1 LEQIQSVK
9 KRGKRD
15 SKRADGQ
22 TCVKCKKVK
31 KEKKR
36 ERRIRFVFLTKGKK
50 TVSTFSSEERGL

>member
-15 SKRADGQ
+15 SKKADGQ

-31 KEKKR
+31 KEKK
-36 ERRIRFVFLTKGKK
+36 RIRFVFLTKGKK